1 MVYGFVETKYTGGYE
16 NNFNNPKQIHI
27 ENIDQNF
34 KNRESI
40 EDVTVVFCTNNSTKT
55 VVVGWYN
62 HATIYRNRQKYHERQ
77 YNIKTTATNAH
88 LLSSK
93 KRDKEIPRARVNT
106 QNIGFGQSNIWYAN
120 KPEHRKLVNDILNYI
135 NNENYKHQQNI
146 KLNNFEDTKLNDSIK
161 NIKINIVDYKYS
173 PLIKKKQEPLLTTKG
188 QQYFK
193 RDRQVAINALNH
205 ASFKCEIN
213 MLHQT
218 FNRKKDGLPYMEAHH
233 LIPMAYQDNFKYSLD
248 IEENIVSLCS
258 HCHNE
263 IHYGENSK
271 ELITILYNQR
281 KDLLKSK
288 NINIELKELL
298 SYYDI

>member
-1 MVYGFVETKYTGGYE
+1 M
-16 NNFNNPKQIHI
+16 
-27 ENIDQNF
+27 
-34 KNRESI
+34 
-40 EDVTVVFCTNNSTKT
+40 
-55 VVVGWYN
+55 
-62 HATIYRNRQKYHERQ
+62 
-77 YNIKTTATNAH
+77 
-88 LLSSK
+88 
-93 KRDKEIPRARVNT
+93 
-106 QNIGFGQSNIWYAN
+106 
-120 KPEHRKLVNDILNYI
+120 
-135 NNENYKHQQNI
+135 
-146 KLNNFEDTKLNDSIK
+146 
-161 NIKINIVDYKYS
+161 DYKYS